1 MAQPRGRPSP
11 APDPHGSP
19 QAEPGHARPRTRTAL
34 GLLAT
39 ASALVV
45 GGATLAVTGTGTGAA
60 PASADSAAE
69 VPVGSGSYTTTR
81 PAGASGPSDLNG
93 APVSP
98 KVTDDH
104 TGPAPTNEWWSSLIF
119 QRYPDNPHG
128 ENLFAHP
135 LSFNPHSGGLDMGY
149 PDSHRL
155 VGDDLKYEYTAVTD
169 LTLGAAGLDSPDTRT
184 ADSGDW
190 TVTAH
195 WEGGGAQLR
204 VTIGQGL
211 PFAYAETGGA
221 AAEVTFQ
228 GSPDIW
234 HEDGS
239 TVGATVNGRHYALF
253 SPSGSPW
260 TVSGDTLTAD
270 TGDEGY
276 YSAAVLPSPEDLDA
290 FAPYAHSH
298 VTGSLV
304 EYDYDE
310 SAATLTSTYQLQT
323 EAREGEETGTLT
335 ALYPHQWAH
344 VSGDLT
350 DLAYVSPRGEMRVS
364 EGTSFTTELTTQGI
378 MPSLPTVDSADHDR
392 MAALIDE
399 VLAGEELF
407 PEPGDTY
414 WDGKAMGRLAQ
425 LIPVADSIGHTGA
438 RDELL
443 SLVQGRLEDWLTAG
457 GTRQFHYDA
466 EWGTILGYPD
476 SFGAATELNDHDFH
490 YGYFVSAAAVVARY
504 DRDWADEDAWG
515 GMIRLLIQDVA
526 GTDPDGDMFPRLRSF
541 SPYAGHGWASG
552 HAGFAAGNNQESS
565 SEGMHFAAATAH
577 FGALTG
583 DEELRDLGVYLHT
596 TQASTIARYWQNAGG
611 DTFPEDYPEDVVGM
625 VWGDGG
631 DYRIWWDGGHE
642 EHYGIN
648 YLPITAGSLYLGH
661 DPEHAGAMYESLV
674 AKLGGEPEIWR
685 DIHWAH
691 RALSDGED
699 ALRMFEEQWDTYEP
713 EAGSSKP
720 HTYQWVSTLAEV
732 GTVDASV
739 TADTAHYAVF
749 DNGAERA
756 YTAFNPGASPL
767 TVTFSDGT
775 TLQVE
780 PGALGSTVGEGGGGD
795 PGNGDGPGPGPGPGE
810 GNVGDG
816 TLHLTDTRLS
826 TGPSGTEGTI
836 TVPGADGQNH
846 DGAPPSDSVVL
857 ELEDLTGSFT
867 GGSTS
872 FALPVDSGNGIGN
885 AVQVR
890 VSYDFDGDGSHDR
903 EEIYHYFATDDLPGW
918 ENYTQAQG
926 LSSSDGSF
934 ADLDGGSVRVEIWSA
949 LGGQA
954 SQVRVGGQE
963 GATLGIPFTD

>member
-1 MAQPRGRPSP
+1 MAQPRNRPSGGFLP
-11 APDPHGSP
+11 RSP
-19 QAEPGHARPRTRTAL
+19 RHAHPRTRTSL
-34 GLLAT
+34 GLLAA
-39 ASALVV
+39 ASALAV
-45 GGATLAVTGTGTGAA
+45 GGATLAVTGATPAA

-69 VPVGSGSYTTTR
+69 VPVGSGSYTSVR
-81 PAGASGPSDLNG
+81 PEGASGPSDLNG

-135 LSFNPHSGGLDMGY
+135 LSYKPHEGGLDMGY
-149 PDSHRL
+149 PDSHQL
-155 VGDDLKYEYTAVTD
+155 VGDDLKYEYTAVSD

-195 WEGGGAQLR
+195 WEGGGAELR

-211 PFAYAETGGA
+211 PFAYAETEGA
-221 AAEVTFQ
+221 AAEVTF
-228 GSPDIW
+228 SDAPEIW

-253 SPSGSPW
+253 SPSDAPW
-260 TVSGDTLTAD
+260 NVSGDTLTAD
-270 TGDEGY
+270 GGY
-276 YSAAVLPSPEDLDA
+276 YSVAVLPSPEDLDT
-290 FAPYAHSH
+290 FAPYAHSF
-298 VTGSLV
+298 VTGSVV
-304 EYDYDE
+304 EFDYDE
-310 SAATLTSTYQLQT
+310 AASTLTSTYTLET
-323 EAREGEETGTLT
+323 EAREGTETGALT
-335 ALYPHQWAH
+335 ALYPHQWANAT
-344 VSGDLT
+344 SDLT
-350 DLAYVSPRGEMRVS
+350 DLSYVSPRGEMKVS
-364 EGTSFTTELTTQGI
+364 EGASFTTELTTQGL
-378 MPSLPTVDSADHDR
+378 MPSLPTVESADHDR
-392 MAALIDE
+392 LRALIDD
-399 VLAGEELF
+399 VLAEEELF

-425 LIPVADSIGHTGA
+425 LVPIADSIGHTEG
-438 RDELL
+438 RDALL
-443 SLVQGRLEDWLTAG
+443 SLVRERLEDWLTAG
-457 GTRQFHYDA
+457 GTRQFHYDE
-466 EWGTILGYPD
+466 EWGTMLGYPD

-515 GMIRLLIQDVA
+515 GMVRLLIEDVA
-526 GTDPDGDMFPRLRSF
+526 GTDGDMFPRLRSF

-596 TQASTIARYWQNAGG
+596 TQASTVARYWQDAGG
-611 DTFPEDYPEDVVGM
+611 TTFPDDYPEDVVGM

-661 DPEHAGAMYESLV
+661 DPEHAGVIYESLV
-674 AKLGGEPEIWR
+674 DKLGGEPQIWR

-699 ALRMFEEQWDTYEP
+699 ALRMFEEQWQTYEP
-713 EAGSSKP
+713 EAGGSKP
-720 HTYQWVSTLAEV
+720 HTYQWVSTLAEF
-732 GTVDASV
+732 GTVDVSV

-749 DNGAERA
+749 DKGGTST
-756 YTAFNPGASPL
+756 YTAFNPGTGPL

-775 TLQVE
+775 SLEV
-780 PGALGSTVGEGGGGD
+780 PAGETA
-795 PGNGDGPGPGPGPGE
+795 
-810 GNVGDG
+810 V
-816 TLHLTDTRLS
+816 TR
-826 TGPSGTEGTI
+826 G
-836 TVPGADGQNH
+836 
-846 DGAPPSDSVVL
+846 
-857 ELEDLTGSFT
+857 
-867 GGSTS
+867 
-872 FALPVDSGNGIGN
+872 
-885 AVQVR
+885 
-890 VSYDFDGDGSHDR
+890 
-903 EEIYHYFATDDLPGW
+903 
-918 ENYTQAQG
+918 
-926 LSSSDGSF
+926 
-934 ADLDGGSVRVEIWSA
+934 
-949 LGGQA
+949 
-954 SQVRVGGQE
+954 
-963 GATLGIPFTD
+963 

>member
-1 MAQPRGRPSP
+1 MAHPRYRHPARPGPRGR
-11 APDPHGSP
+11 
-19 QAEPGHARPRTRTAL
+19 L

-45 GGATLAVTGTGTGAA
+45 GGATLAVTGAGTGGAA
-60 PASADSAAE
+60 PVSAEAAQ
-69 VPVGSGSYTTTR
+69 VPVGSGGYTTTL
-81 PAGASGPSDLNG
+81 PAGASGPADLNG
-93 APVSP
+93 NPVAP
-98 KVTDDH
+98 KVTDDFE
-104 TGPAPTNEWWSSLIF
+104 GPAPTNEWWSSLIF

-135 LSFNPHSGGLDMGY
+135 LSYLPHEGGLNMGY
-149 PDSHRL
+149 PDSHQL
-155 VGDDLKYEYTAVTD
+155 VGEGLKYEYTAVAD
-169 LTLGAAGLDSPDTRT
+169 LSLGVTGLESPDTRT

-195 WEGGGAQLR
+195 WEGGGSTLR

-211 PFAYAETGGA
+211 PFAYAETGGGD
-221 AAEVTFQ
+221 AEVTFT
-228 GSPDIW
+228 GTPEVW
-234 HEDGS
+234 HQDGS

-253 SPSGSPW
+253 APSDAPW
-260 TVSGDTLTAD
+260 SLSGDTLTAD

-276 YSAAVLPSPEDLDA
+276 YSVAVLPSPEDLDT
-290 FAPYAHSH
+290 FAPYAHSF
-298 VTGSLV
+298 VTDSLV

-310 SAATLTSTYQLQT
+310 SAATLTSTYRLET
-323 EAREGEETGTLT
+323 EAREGTETGTLT
-335 ALYPHQWAH
+335 ALYPHQWEH
-344 VSGDLT
+344 VTGDLT
-350 DLAYVSPRGEMRVS
+350 DLSYASPRGEMRVS
-364 EGTSFTTELTTQGI
+364 EGASFTTELTTQGI

-392 MAALIDE
+392 LAALIDE
-399 VLAGEELF
+399 VLAEEELF

-425 LIPVADSIGHTGA
+425 LVPIADSIGHTEA

-443 SLVQGRLEDWLTAG
+443 ALVKGRLEDWLTAD
-457 GTRQFHYDA
+457 GTRRFHHDQT
-466 EWGTILGYPD
+466 WGTMLGFPD

-515 GMIRLLIQDVA
+515 GMIRLLIDDVA
-526 GTDPDGDMFPRLRSF
+526 GTDPDSDMFPRLRSF

-565 SEGMHFAAATAH
+565 SEGMHFAAATAT

-596 TQASTIARYWQNAGG
+596 TQASTIARYWQNQGG
-611 DTFPEDYPEDVVGM
+611 DTFPEDFDEDVVGM

-661 DPEHAGAMYESLV
+661 DPEHAGAVHESLLD
-674 AKLGGEPEIWR
+674 KLGREPEVWR

-699 ALRMFEEQWDTYEP
+699 ALRMFEEQWRTYEP
-713 EAGSSKP
+713 EAGESKP

-732 GTVDASV
+732 GNVDVSV

-756 YTAFNPGASPL
+756 YTAFNPGSDPL

-775 TLQVE
+775 TLRVA
-780 PGALGSTVGEGGGGD
+780 PGALGSTAGEGGGGD
-795 PGNGDGPGPGPGPGE
+795 PGDGDDGDPGPGPGE
-810 GNVGDG
+810 GNVGEG
-816 TLHLTDTRLS
+816 TLHLGATALTTEPD
-826 TGPSGTEGTI
+826 GTEGTI
-836 TVPGADGQNH
+836 TVPDAGGRNQDGTPPAD
-846 DGAPPSDSVVL
+846 AVVL
-857 ELEDLTGSFT
+857 ELQDLNGSFT
-867 GGSTS
+867 GDATS
-872 FALPVDSGNGIGN
+872 FALPVDSGNGVGN

-903 EEIYHYFATDDLPGW
+903 EETHHYFPTNDLPGW
-918 ENYTQAQG
+918 EVYTESQG
-926 LSSSDGSF
+926 LGSGDGEF
-934 ADLDGGSVRVEIWSA
+934 ADLAGGSVRLEIWSA
-949 LGGQA
+949 LGDQD
-954 SQVRVGGQE
+954 SEIRVGGGQ